1 MAARMTTLTALAVR
15 QAAASATFPKVRK
28 ALRAAVLFVCWLG
41 WLGILSVQAA
51 DGDSG
56 TPPKPSVVRI
66 GIGPGI
72 WQGVNRNDA
81 SAAIKVWT
89 KAILNQGENVLAVET
104 QIFETPEALSD
115 ALKNDHIDAATML
128 TDEFLGL
135 TPELQP
141 ATVFIG
147 TKAQAFTENY
157 VLLVQ
162 RNAGISEVA
171 GLAGRKLVC
180 QSNSRTSLALP
191 WFDTLLARQ
200 SMGLAETVLGSLT
213 KNDSPSKAVLQVFF
227 HQADACLVTSNVFAL
242 ASELN
247 PQLRKELKILAVS
260 PAVVPALFFFRPGY
274 TNTLR
279 QQMESAILS
288 MRKTP
293 AGIQV
298 LTVFQSDGMVQ
309 CPLASLDGTR
319 QLLAE
324 YERAKN
330 RPAAATPACSLQS
343 LNQNEPR

>member
-1 MAARMTTLTALAVR
+1 MALQNSIIMPFTSTPAADDSALRRRRGTARVAFWLVILLGLVR
-15 QAAASATFPKVRK
+15 SIPAGAAA
-28 ALRAAVLFVCWLG
+28 
-41 WLGILSVQAA
+41 A
-51 DGDSG
+51 DHP
-56 TPPKPSVVRI
+56 TPSRPSLVRI

-81 SAAIKVWT
+81 SAAIKVWA
-89 KAILNQGENVLAVET
+89 KAILNQGENVLEVET
-104 QIFETPEALSD
+104 HIFETPEAMSD
-115 ALKNDHIDAATML
+115 ALKQGQIDAVTML
-128 TDEFLGL
+128 SDDFLGL

-171 GLAGRKLVC
+171 GLAGRKLGC
-180 QSNSRTSLALP
+180 QSNARTSLALQ

-200 SMGLAETVLGSLT
+200 SMGPAEAVLGSLT

-260 PAVVPALFFFRPGY
+260 PAVVPALFFFPPGY

-324 YERAKN
+324 YERVKN
-330 RPAAATPACSLQS
+330 RPAAATPAGSMQS
-343 LNQNEPR
+343 LNQNAPR